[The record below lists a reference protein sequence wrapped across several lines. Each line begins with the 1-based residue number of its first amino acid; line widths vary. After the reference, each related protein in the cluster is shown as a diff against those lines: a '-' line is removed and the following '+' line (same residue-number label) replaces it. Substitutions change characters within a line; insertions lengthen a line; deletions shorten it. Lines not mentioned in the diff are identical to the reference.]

1 MEQAR
6 EALKKLNVFVSRQQ
20 RLAVDLAGFRGGG
33 SAFWVRS
40 RGIKYRCFGGLRH
53 GESR

>member
-20 RLAVDLAGFRGGG
+20 RLPVVLAAAEAPL
-33 SAFWVRS
+33 SLA
-40 RGIKYRCFGGLRH
+40 IAQ
-53 GESR
+53 